1 MERVNKMTVDCT
13 IICGAPCAAL
23 DKNLISGFVI
33 AADKGLDYALKAG
46 IVPHLCVGDFDSA
59 GCTVPENIDCI
70 RAVPEKDDTDAILAA
85 NIAVERGF
93 KQLRFLCALGG
104 RLGHTLANIQMLYG
118 LKKRG
123 IDAEM
128 YGEHERVEL
137 MLNETKKF
145 ARFNGYLSVFAYENT
160 AEITERGVKYQTEN
174 RVFTSDY
181 PLGVSNE
188 ITEEFAEITVK
199 GCAVIVEEYG
209 G

>member
-1 MERVNKMTVDCT
+1 MNVDCT

-23 DKNLISGFVI
+23 NKNLISGFVI
-33 AADKGLDYALKAG
+33 AADKGLEYALKAG
-46 IVPHLCVGDFDSA
+46 IVPDLCVGDFDSA
-59 GCTVPENIDCI
+59 GCDVPENVECI

-85 NIAVERGF
+85 NIAIERGA
-93 KQLRFLCALGG
+93 KGLRFLCALGG

-128 YGEHERVEL
+128 YGEHERVEIL
-137 MLNETKKF
+137 LNEIK
-145 ARFNGYLSVFAYENT
+145 RFKRFDGYLSVFAYENA
-160 AEITERGVKYQTEN
+160 AEITERGVKYQTQD
-174 RVFTSDY
+174 RVFKSDY

-199 GCAVIVEEYG
+199 GCAIIVEEYG
-209 G
+209 E